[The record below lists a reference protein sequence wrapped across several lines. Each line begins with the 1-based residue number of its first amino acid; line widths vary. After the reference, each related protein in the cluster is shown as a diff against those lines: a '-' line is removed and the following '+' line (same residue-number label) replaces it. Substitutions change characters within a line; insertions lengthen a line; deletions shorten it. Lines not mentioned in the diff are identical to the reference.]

1 MVIKKLSDFDKI
13 SVKILAAADGIVER
27 SAQVG
32 RNAAI
37 KKVRVDTGRLKGSI
51 TVSRV
56 GFMWFKLHTN
66 VDYAI
71 YQDQGTAFM
80 DGTFFMLAGYQAFV
94 ADFDKRMRKRIGKIL
109 SSNIS

>member
-1 MVIKKLSDFDKI
+1 MVVKKLSDFDKI
-13 SVKILAAADGIVER
+13 SVRILASADGIVER

-56 GFMWFKLHTN
+56 GFMWFKLHSN
-66 VDYAI
+66 VEYAI

-80 DGTFFMLAGYQAFV
+80 SGSFFMLAGYNAFV
-94 ADFDKRMRKRIGKIL
+94 NDFHTRMKKRIGKIL
-109 SSNIS
+109 TSSI